1 MVSIVRLIS
10 GYKQSFP
17 IPETQSA
24 FHPRAQ
30 RSAFHRRDARQQQR
44 LFARLELIAETQPQ
58 LHPAFAEIVSD
69 DFPVLHH
76 LELCSRHCL
85 LFNTS
90 PNDSEQHDGNDSNP
104 SQEGFMESK
113 LT

>member
-10 GYKQSFP
+10 GYKHPFP

-69 DFPVLHH
+69 DFPVLH